1 MTTADWIALVAA
13 LAAFGSFLAALG
25 VYRSQKRMS
34 QAAETARLHQMW
46 WGDEFREIR
55 TTVFSFVDEWEKN
68 EKRITSIIKSYKE
81 TTSDFEQ
88 ERRAVARVAFF
99 FADLNAMIDAKL
111 VDENF
116 AYRIFGDAQ
125 FFWFSEFLLAIAN
138 EIELRRRST
147 AADDRRVVRWVKE
160 VRELDQRF
168 RRMSNR

>member
-1 MTTADWIALVAA
+1 MTPADWIALVAA

-25 VYRSQKRMS
+25 VYCSQKRMS

-46 WGDEFREIR
+46 WSDEFREIR

-88 ERRAVARVAFF
+88 ERRAVARIAFF

-111 VDENF
+111 VDEDF